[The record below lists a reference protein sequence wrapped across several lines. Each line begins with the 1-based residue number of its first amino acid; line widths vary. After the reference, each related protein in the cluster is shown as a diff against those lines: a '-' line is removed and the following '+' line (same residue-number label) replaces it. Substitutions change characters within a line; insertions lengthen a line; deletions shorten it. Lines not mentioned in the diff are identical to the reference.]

1 MSQENLETLR
11 RAHEAWK
18 AEDLDAF
25 LAEADPEV
33 EWRTALEQA
42 LEGRGGTT
50 GATTV
55 CERPGTNI
63 WERRGE
69 AS

>member
-25 LAEADPEV
+25 LAEADPGSSGIPRLSKP
-33 EWRTALEQA
+33 WRAEEA
-42 LEGRGGTT
+42 ST

-63 WERRGE
+63 GARRGE